1 MYFLDHVKL
10 AEITNS
16 TPRKIKEM
24 CERGE
29 LVYAKWGQDYLIP
42 TAFLRRKFA
51 HLPDYFWKEIVED
64 LYKEWDGPTSAKI
77 RLERRDQGKDPSTGE
92 PVTPVTKK

>member
-1 MYFLDHVKL
+1 MIVTSPQPGQTDEFGTTHFVML
-10 AEITNS
+10 A
-16 TPRKIKEM
+16 RVFW
-24 CERGE
+24 R
-29 LVYAKWGQDYLIP
+29 
-42 TAFLRRKFA
+42 FA